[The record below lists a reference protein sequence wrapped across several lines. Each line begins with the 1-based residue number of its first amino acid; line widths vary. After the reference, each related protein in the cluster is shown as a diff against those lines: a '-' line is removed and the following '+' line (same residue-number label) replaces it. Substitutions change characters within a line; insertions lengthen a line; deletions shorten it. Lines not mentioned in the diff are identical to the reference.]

1 MQWNI
6 PWDMWNISLTD
17 PIQRNIVLL
26 LVFIVPLFLYLIISR
41 ILNKIFKKT
50 PDDPLFPEKEKGKN
64 NILLTLLKI
73 PLRLALMVVVIV
85 AMIEIPA
92 RFLSNNE
99 DKKVAKEQAIM
110 AEYEA
115 SNDINLNKE
124 TRRRI
129 LTQAYLRKEYKLDC
143 LYEEDA
149 NNLGRTLFKCLLVFV
164 LFIAGG
170 ADCVISVYS
179 FYRWKKKISFLS
191 IFGTILLIPI
201 IVIGFKIID
210 DCNQVGDRPNPE
222 TAKVSAIVVTVT
234 GRREDVHHD
243 EDNGDTSKYFI
254 YVDYGDGK
262 GPVTREVGQFTY
274 DTADVTPDTY
284 YMGRAE
290 ENGKIYD
297 FHLYPRTEY
306 ELEKVDKQ
314 D

>member
-1 MQWNI
+1 M
-6 PWDMWNISLTD
+6 
-17 PIQRNIVLL
+17 
-26 LVFIVPLFLYLIISR
+26 
-41 ILNKIFKKT
+41 
-50 PDDPLFPEKEKGKN
+50 FPEKEKGKK

-73 PLRLALMVVVIV
+73 PVRLALMVVVIV

-92 RFLSNNE
+92 RFLSNIE

-143 LYEEDA
+143 LYEEDG
-149 NNLGRTLFKCLLVFV
+149 NNLGRILFKCLLVFV

-210 DCNQVGDRPNPE
+210 DCNQVSDRPNPE
-222 TAKVSAIVVTVT
+222 TAKLSAIVVTVT

-243 EDNGDTSKYFI
+243 EDNGDTSTYFI
-254 YVDYGDGK
+254 YIDYGDGK

-284 YMGRAE
+284 YMG
-290 ENGKIYD
+290 
-297 FHLYPRTEY
+297 
-306 ELEKVDKQ
+306 
-314 D
+314 

>member
-1 MQWNI
+1 M
-6 PWDMWNISLTD
+6 
-17 PIQRNIVLL
+17 
-26 LVFIVPLFLYLIISR
+26 
-41 ILNKIFKKT
+41 
-50 PDDPLFPEKEKGKN
+50 
-64 NILLTLLKI
+64 
-73 PLRLALMVVVIV
+73 
-85 AMIEIPA
+85 
-92 RFLSNNE
+92 
-99 DKKVAKEQAIM
+99 
-110 AEYEA
+110 
-115 SNDINLNKE
+115 
-124 TRRRI
+124 
-129 LTQAYLRKEYKLDC
+129 
-143 LYEEDA
+143 
-149 NNLGRTLFKCLLVFV
+149 LVFV

-191 IFGTILLIPI
+191 IFGTILLVPV

-210 DCNQVGDRPNPE
+210 DCNQVSDRPNPE
-222 TAKVSAIVVTVT
+222 TAKLSAIVVTVT

-243 EDNGDTSKYFI
+243 EDGDSSKYFI

-262 GPVTREVGQFTY
+262 GPVTREVSQFMY

-297 FHLYPRTEY
+297 FYLYPRTEY